1 MKKITNKVFLL
12 GIIISIFLA
21 AISIPSFAKTE
32 TKTIVLKKSDDKYLI
47 YFDEICNNAFKFAI
61 SNDQNTKQ
69 EDLKFIASAK
79 DNNTENSLNIAY
91 LDETNYSSNNDEIY
105 IWVKDNLDNL
115 AINGEKIDLKN
126 VIDDEILNFIN
137 TTTIVNKETDRI
149 KVDTTQAHVTNA
161 VVDGVDTTIKTGK
174 IVIDENESSTYYYK
188 LIAVDEKNLDA
199 KELYDLVDKINNY
212 SGNTYGKLKLATQ
225 FYELY
230 NKQMP
235 EKSEWNI
242 VQNSTI
248 LQPED
253 SKTGDKYIAYV
264 KEINKNQK
272 EVIDI
277 KLLECVREEAQGK
290 NQKEETVTEDVVQ
303 TVKLPVTYDSI
314 ILIIIMI
321 ALIMG
326 MVIVT
331 LLKMKHTPKHTQKR
345 GK

>member
-1 MKKITNKVFLL
+1 M
-12 GIIISIFLA
+12 
-21 AISIPSFAKTE
+21 
-32 TKTIVLKKSDDKYLI
+32 
-47 YFDEICNNAFKFAI
+47 
-61 SNDQNTKQ
+61 
-69 EDLKFIASAK
+69 
-79 DNNTENSLNIAY
+79 
-91 LDETNYSSNNDEIY
+91 
-105 IWVKDNLDNL
+105 DNL